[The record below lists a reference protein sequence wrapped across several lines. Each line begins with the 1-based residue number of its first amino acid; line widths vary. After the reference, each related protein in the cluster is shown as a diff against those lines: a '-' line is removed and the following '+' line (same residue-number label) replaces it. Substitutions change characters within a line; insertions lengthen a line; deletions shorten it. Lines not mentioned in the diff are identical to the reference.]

1 MTKFFEKVRTLEE
14 LRKEY
19 HRLAMQFHPDR
30 EGGDLKTMQAINLQY
45 EKLTKKLINSHED
58 YSDDRKDW
66 EMFVSEELMVT
77 IGRIIH
83 LPGIT
88 IELIGSWLW
97 ITGNTFAVRDNLKAE
112 GFKFSPPKCSWFF
125 HCGSYIKKDNVLRS
139 MDELRNLWGHQEI
152 ESKLQPSLN

>member
-77 IGRIIH
+77 IGRILN

-88 IELIGSWLW
+88 IELIGSWIW
-97 ITGNTFAVRDNLKAE
+97 VTGLTHAVKETLKAE
-112 GFKFSPPKCSWFF
+112 GFKFSPPKTAWYF
-125 HCGSYIKKDNVLRS
+125 HCGDYIKKDNVLRS
-139 MDELRNLWGHQEI
+139 MDELRNLWGHKEI
-152 ESKLQPSLN
+152 ESQLQPSLN